1 MMSDNCEECGRD
13 LYSEPNILLEL
24 KATTDKLLDGVD
36 AKTIGRPMFVV
47 VMGDNGAGAVRSPNF
62 HVPDEETNEIFVT
75 CLTEVLRMYKR
86 KRWK

>member
-1 MMSDNCEECGRD
+1 MMSKDCEVCGRD

-36 AKTIGRPMFVV
+36 VNAIGRPMFVV

-62 HVPDEETNEIFVT
+62 NVPDEKTNEIFIT
-75 CLTEVLRMYKR
+75 CLEEVLRMYKR
-86 KRWK
+86 KRWA

>member
-1 MMSDNCEECGRD
+1 MTDNCEVCGRD

-62 HVPDEETNEIFVT
+62 NVPDEETNDIFVT
-75 CLTEVLRMYKR
+75 YLTEVLRMYKR
-86 KRWK
+86 NRWK